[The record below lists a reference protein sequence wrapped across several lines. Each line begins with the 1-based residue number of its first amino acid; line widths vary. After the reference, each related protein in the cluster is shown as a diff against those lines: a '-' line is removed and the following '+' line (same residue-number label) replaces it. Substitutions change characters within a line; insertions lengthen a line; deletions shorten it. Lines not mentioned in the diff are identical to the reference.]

1 MFNMLMNLIF
11 TLIGKIG
18 DLVLSPLISAI
29 SVLIPGFSTFVGYI
43 VQYINYGF
51 TYIMFFFKLA
61 MIPKVCIEIV
71 VTIATATLAIM
82 TAVRTYTLIVKIYN
96 YFKP

>member
-1 MFNMLMNLIF
+1 MFNMLMSLIF

-18 DLVLSPLISAI
+18 DLVLTPLVAAI
-29 SVLIPGFSTFVGYI
+29 SVLIPGFSTFVTYI
-43 VQYINYGF
+43 FQFIDYGF
-51 TYIMFFFKLA
+51 TYIMFFFKLL
-61 MIPKVCIEIV
+61 MIPKACIEAM
-71 VTIATATLAIM
+71 VTVATASLAIM